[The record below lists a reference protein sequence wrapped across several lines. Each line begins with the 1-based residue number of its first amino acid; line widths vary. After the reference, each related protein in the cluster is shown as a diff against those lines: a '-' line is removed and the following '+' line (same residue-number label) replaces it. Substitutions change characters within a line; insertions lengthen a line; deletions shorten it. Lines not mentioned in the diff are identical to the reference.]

1 MSDFL
6 KKWDE
11 IVRDAQAKGVSQYLW
26 RFHEASRSFVPAAR
40 TRHPLFMGATPP
52 KLDPERDR

>member
-11 IVRDAQAKGVSQYLW
+11 IVLDAQMKGSPQYLW
-26 RFHEASRSFVPAAR
+26 MFHEASRSFVPAAR
-40 TRHPLFMGATPP
+40 TRHPLFMGVTPS
-52 KLDPERDR
+52 KVDPERDK